1 MQWFFTNQTGHA
13 NQFFNF
19 AHHWNCFFLPDLTGH
34 VQHVT
39 SMFLDF
45 YRTHWKHLLFNR
57 WLQSAGTPMQIII
70 NMTKEM
76 QLGMKGGDMQKHQ
89 VLLIFV
95 IIIFRHDVLRSPPD
109 LSKNG
114 GFWWFLHQAMYVWIY
129 HDLSIHSMYI
139 FNIFNI
145 FYPSWAPILD
155 SGADPKSS
163 KMDRKSWPQ
172 RFENKT

>member
-1 MQWFFTNQTGHA
+1 MQWFFTNQTRHA

-19 AHHWNCFFLPDLTGH
+19 AHHWNWLLLPDLTGH

-45 YRTHWKHLLFNR
+45 YRTHWKHLLFYR
-57 WLQSAGTPMQIII
+57 WLLSAGTTMQIII

-76 QLGMKGGDMQKHQ
+76 QIGMKGGDMQKHQ

-95 IIIFRHDVLRSPPD
+95 IIIFRHDVLRSSPG
-109 LSKNG
+109 LSSDVC
-114 GFWWFLHQAMYVWIY
+114 L
-129 HDLSIHSMYI
+129 DLSIHSMYI
-139 FNIFNI
+139 FNIFNV
-145 FYPSWAPILD
+145 FYQSWAPILD

>member
-1 MQWFFTNQTGHA
+1 MQWFFTNQTRHA

-19 AHHWNCFFLPDLTGH
+19 AHHWNWLFLPDLTGH

-45 YRTHWKHLLFNR
+45 HRTHWKHLLFYR
-57 WLQSAGTPMQIII
+57 WLLSVGTTMQIII
-70 NMTKEM
+70 NMTKDWDAIRYERW
-76 QLGMKGGDMQKHQ
+76 
-89 VLLIFV
+89 
-95 IIIFRHDVLRSPPD
+95 RHAEASGPPHLRHHHLQAWCSAQPAW
-109 LSKNG
+109 LVKK
-114 GFWWFLHQAMYVWIY
+114 WWFLHQAMHVWIY

-139 FNIFNI
+139 FNIFNV

-163 KMDRKSWPQ
+163 KMDRKSWP
-172 RFENKT
+172 